1 MTEIDR
7 RDLLGATGALILG
20 SAASA
25 TAAPSPTD
33 EAYWAKIASQYD
45 VTREV
50 VQLENGMWGMMP
62 RPVQESYRRHS
73 ERINRDNSYYARR
86 LFDDDIEKVRIHAA
100 RDLGVGVDEIAFSRG
115 ATEALMTLIVG
126 YNRLRPGDA
135 VLCADLDY
143 ESTLAAFR
151 QLKARRGVEVVEIDL
166 PEPATHQNLIDAYDA
181 ALKANPKVRLMLLT
195 HVSHR
200 TGLVLPVA
208 EIVALAKSRGV
219 DVILDSAHAWGQ
231 LDFKLP
237 DTGADFIG
245 LTCQKWIGSPMGV
258 GIFYVKKS
266 RQDALEDAWGIASSE
281 PGDGIRRKI
290 QTGTT
295 NMAAFLALEDALI
308 FHEQIGAAA
317 KEARV
322 RHLRDRWAEPLRG
335 RIEILTPSDPR
346 LTGGITS
353 FRLKGK
359 TSVEDN
365 RQLAETLLRRFNIF
379 TVERTGVAKGA
390 CIRVS
395 CALFT
400 SPADTDKLIAALT
413 ALT

>member
-1 MTEIDR
+1 MNEIDR

-20 SAASA
+20 SAG
-25 TAAPSPTD
+25 TAAAAPLPTD

-50 VQLENGMWGMMP
+50 IQLENGMWGMMP
-62 RPVQESYRRHS
+62 KPVQAAYRRHS
-73 ERINRDNSYYARR
+73 ERINRENSFYARR
-86 LFDDDIEKVRIHAA
+86 LFDDDIEKVRAHAA
-100 RDLGVGVDEIAFSRG
+100 RDLGVSVDEIAFTRG
-115 ATEALMTLIVG
+115 ATEALMTLIGG

-143 ESTLAAFR
+143 ESTLSAFR
-151 QLKARRGVEVVEIDL
+151 QLKARRGVDVMMIDL
-166 PEPATHQNLIDAYDA
+166 PEPATHQNLIDAYEA
-181 ALKANPKVRLMLLT
+181 ALKANPKVRLTLLT

-208 EIVALAKSRGV
+208 EITALAKSRGV
-219 DVILDSAHAWGQ
+219 DVILDSAHAWGH

-237 DTGADFIG
+237 DTGAEFIG

-266 RQDALEDAWGIASSE
+266 RQDALDDGWGVGGSE
-281 PGDGIRRKI
+281 PGGIHRKI

-295 NMAAFLALEDALI
+295 NMAAFLALEDALV
-308 FHEQIGAAA
+308 FHEQIGAKA
-317 KEARV
+317 KEARL
-322 RHLRDRWAEPLRG
+322 RYLRDRWAEPLRG
-335 RIEILTPSDPR
+335 RVEILTPNDPR

-359 TSVEDN
+359 TSDEDN
-365 RQLAETLLRRFNIF
+365 RLLAETLLRRFNIF

-400 SPADTDKLIAALT
+400 SPAETDKLVAALT
-413 ALT
+413 ALA

>member
-1 MTEIDR
+1 MTDIGR

-20 SAASA
+20 SVASA
-25 TAAPSPTD
+25 AEAAAPSD
-33 EAYWAKIASQYD
+33 DGYWAKIASQYD
-45 VTREV
+45 VTRDV
-50 VQLENGMWGMMP
+50 IQLENGMWGMMP
-62 RPVQESYRRHS
+62 RPVQDAYRRHS
-73 ERINRDNSYYARR
+73 ERINRDNSFYARR

-100 RDLGVGVDEIAFSRG
+100 HDLGVSVDEIAFARG
-115 ATEALMTLIVG
+115 ATEALMTLIAG
-126 YNRLRPGDA
+126 YNRLKPGDA
-135 VLCADLDY
+135 VLYADLDY
-143 ESTLAAFR
+143 ESTQAAFR
-151 QLKARRGVEVVEIDL
+151 QLKARRGVDVVAIDL

-181 ALKANPKVRLMLLT
+181 ALRANPKVRLMLLT

-208 EIVALAKSRGV
+208 EITALAKSRGV

-266 RQDALEDAWGIASSE
+266 RQDALDDGWGIASLE
-281 PGDGIRRKI
+281 PGDIRRKI

-295 NMAAFLALEDALI
+295 NMAAFLALDDALT
-308 FHEQIGAAA
+308 FHEQIGASR

-322 RHLRDRWAEPLRG
+322 RYLRDRWAEAVRG
-335 RIEILTPSDPR
+335 RVEILTPTDPR

-379 TVERTGVAKGA
+379 TVERTGVASGA
-390 CIRVS
+390 CIRVTS
-395 CALFT
+395 AIFT
-400 SPADTDKLIAALT
+400 SPADVDRLVVALT

>member
-1 MTEIDR
+1 MTDIDR

-20 SAASA
+20 SAAAASA
-25 TAAPSPTD
+25 ATPTD
-33 EAYWAKIASQYD
+33 ETYWAKVASQYN
-45 VTREV
+45 VTRDV
-50 VQLENGMWGMMP
+50 IQLENGMWGMMP

-86 LFDDDIEKVRIHAA
+86 LFEDDIEKVRAHAA
-100 RDLGVGVDEIAFSRG
+100 RDLGVSVDEIAFARG
-115 ATEALMTLIVG
+115 ATEALMTLITG
-126 YNRLRPGDA
+126 YNRLKPGDA

-151 QLKARRGVEVVEIDL
+151 QLKTRRGVDVVTIDL
-166 PEPATHQNLIDAYDA
+166 PEPATRQNLIDAYDA

-208 EIVALAKSRGV
+208 EITALAKSRGV

-266 RQDALEDAWGIASSE
+266 RQDALDDGWGIASLE
-281 PGDGIRRKI
+281 PGDIRRKI

-295 NMAAFLALEDALI
+295 NMAAFLALDDALI
-308 FHEQIGAAA
+308 FHERLGAAA

-322 RHLRDRWAEPLRG
+322 RHLRDRWAEAVRG
-335 RIEILTPSDPR
+335 RVEILTPSDPR
-346 LTGGITS
+346 LTCGITS

-379 TVERTGVAKGA
+379 TVERTGVASGA
-390 CIRVS
+390 CIRVT
-395 CALFT
+395 CAVFT
-400 SPADTDKLIAALT
+400 SPADTDKLVAALT

>member
-20 SAASA
+20 SAASSTQAA
-25 TAAPSPTD
+25 TPTD

-45 VTREV
+45 VTRDV
-50 VQLENGMWGMMP
+50 IQLENGMWGMMP
-62 RPVQESYRRHS
+62 RPVQAAYRRHS

-100 RDLGVGVDEIAFSRG
+100 RDLGVSVDEIAFARG
-115 ATEALMTLIVG
+115 ATEALMTLIAG
-126 YNRLRPGDA
+126 YNRLKPGDA
-135 VLCADLDY
+135 ALCADLDY

-151 QLKARRGVEVVEIDL
+151 QLKARRGVDVVEIDL

-200 TGLVLPVA
+200 TGLVLPVK
-208 EIVALAKSRGV
+208 EIVALAKARGV

-266 RQDALEDAWGIASSE
+266 RQDALDDGWGIASLE
-281 PGDGIRRKI
+281 PGDIRRKI

-295 NMAAFLALEDALI
+295 NMAAFLALDDALT
-308 FHEQIGAAA
+308 FHETIGAAA

-322 RHLRDRWAEPLRG
+322 RHLRDRWAEAVRG
-335 RIEILTPSDPR
+335 RVEILTPSDPR
-346 LTGGITS
+346 LTSGITS

-379 TVERTGVAKGA
+379 TVERTGVASGA
-390 CIRVS
+390 CIRITSAV
-395 CALFT
+395 FT
-400 SPADTDKLIAALT
+400 STADIDKLVAALT
-413 ALT
+413 ALA

>member
-1 MTEIDR
+1 MTDLDR

-25 TAAPSPTD
+25 ARAATPTD
-33 EAYWAKIASQYD
+33 DAYWAKVASQYN
-45 VTREV
+45 VTRDV
-50 VQLENGMWGMMP
+50 IQLENGMWGMMP
-62 RPVQESYRRHS
+62 KPVQDSYRRHS

-86 LFDDDIEKVRIHAA
+86 LFDDDIEKVRVHAA
-100 RDLGVGVDEIAFSRG
+100 RDLGVSVDEIAFARG

-143 ESTLAAFR
+143 ESTLAAFK
-151 QLKARRGVEVVEIDL
+151 QLKVRRGVDVVTIDL
-166 PEPATHQNLIDAYDA
+166 PEPATRQNLIDAYDA

-208 EIVALAKSRGV
+208 EITALAKSRGV

-266 RQDALEDAWGIASSE
+266 RQDSLDDAWGIASLE
-281 PGDGIRRKI
+281 TGDIRRKI

-295 NMAAFLALEDALI
+295 NMAAFLALDDALT
-308 FHEQIGAAA
+308 FHEALGAKA
-317 KEARV
+317 KESRV
-322 RHLRDRWAEPLRG
+322 RHLRDRWAEAVRG
-335 RIEILTPSDPR
+335 RVEVLTPTDPR
-346 LTGGITS
+346 LTCGITS

-379 TVERTGVAKGA
+379 TVERTGVASGA
-390 CIRVS
+390 CIRITSAV
-395 CALFT
+395 FT
-400 SPADTDKLIAALT
+400 SPADLDKLVAALT